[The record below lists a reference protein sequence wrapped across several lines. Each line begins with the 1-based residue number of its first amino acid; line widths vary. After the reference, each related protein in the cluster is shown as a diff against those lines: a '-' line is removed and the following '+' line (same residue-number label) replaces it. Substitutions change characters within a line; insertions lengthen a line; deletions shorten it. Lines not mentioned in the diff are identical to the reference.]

1 MPVKWYFITLGR
13 TTHQSR
19 DIKILKYFIAVL
31 IAVLAKYI
39 LRSRFP
45 LYFYLKSGL
54 IIKAP
59 QMLDGIK
66 TAKTN
71 MRLSKPCKFH
81 WSTRYHTYAVLVQ
94 QDSRVR
100 TLTPTRLRRVGVS
113 VYTSFKMRFCSWE
126 FFEPSFGIYIKFGYF
141 FIIAQKFQLKNF

>member
-13 TTHQSR
+13 TTYQSR

-31 IAVLAKYI
+31 IAVLAMYI

-45 LYFYLKSGL
+45 LYFYLKLGR

-66 TAKTN
+66 TAIL
-71 MRLSKPCKFH
+71 RL
-81 WSTRYHTYAVLVQ
+81 L
-94 QDSRVR
+94 
-100 TLTPTRLRRVGVS
+100 
-113 VYTSFKMRFCSWE
+113 
-126 FFEPSFGIYIKFGYF
+126 
-141 FIIAQKFQLKNF
+141 